1 MAMYDDVKG
10 CNIEIMGFPFYA
22 EKVSVTEA
30 FRRRE
35 LNYNAVVGGTQKV
48 TKGQYV
54 GLEFKVT
61 THVKI
66 DPDRPDEHNSIFQ
79 EMMSKPVTVVSP
91 ELGGKFK
98 ANVVIVPD
106 HAKLNSLELS
116 ITIKEIPGSKSLIPG
131 ESWVV
136 PKTKKIDLKKKDK
149 KDTDKDTDK
158 DTKKDSKSKSKT
170 NSKSK
175 STTKNKSK
183 KNEVTKK
190 NKSR

>member
-35 LNYNAVVGGTQKV
+35 LNFNAVVGGTQKV

-79 EMMSKPVTVVSP
+79 EMMSKPVDVVSP

-149 KDTDKDTDK
+149 KDTDKDTKK

-175 STTKNKSK
+175 SSTKNKSK
-183 KNEVTKK
+183 KKGVTKK

>member
-149 KDTDKDTDK
+149 KDTDKDTKK

-175 STTKNKSK
+175 SSTKNKSK

-190 NKSR
+190 SKSR

>member
-35 LNYNAVVGGTQKV
+35 LNFNAVVGGTQKV

-149 KDTDKDTDK
+149 KDTDKDIKK

-190 NKSR
+190 SKSR

>member
-79 EMMSKPVTVVSP
+79 EMMSKPVDVVSP

-149 KDTDKDTDK
+149 KDTDKDT
-158 DTKKDSKSKSKT
+158 KKDSKSKSKT

-175 STTKNKSK
+175 SSTKNKSK

-190 NKSR
+190 SKSR

>member
-79 EMMSKPVTVVSP
+79 EMMSKPVDVVSP

-149 KDTDKDTDK
+149 KDTDKNTDK

-190 NKSR
+190 SKSR

>member
-1 MAMYDDVKG
+1 MAMYDDIKG

-35 LNYNAVVGGTQKV
+35 LNYNAIVGGTQKV

-54 GLEFKVT
+54 GLEYKVT

-66 DPDRPDEHNSIFQ
+66 DPNRPDEHHSIFQ

-98 ANVVIVPD
+98 ANVVIVPE
-106 HAKLNSLELS
+106 HAKLQTLELS
-116 ITIKEIPGSKSLIPG
+116 ITIKEIPGSKSKIPG
-131 ESWVV
+131 ESWTV
-136 PKTKKIDLKKKDK
+136 PKTKKIDLKKKNE
-149 KDTDKDTDK
+149 DKDKDK
-158 DTKKDSKSKSKT
+158 GAKTSGKKGNTKRNSSGKKSKSNT
-170 NSKSK
+170 G
-175 STTKNKSK
+175 K
-183 KNEVTKK
+183 KK
-190 NKSR
+190 

>member
-79 EMMSKPVTVVSP
+79 EMMSKPVDVVSP

-175 STTKNKSK
+175 SSTKNKSK